1 MCVCVTQNIDIEHN
15 GVMEV
20 VAYGINKLA
29 ENVSWPSE
37 KL

>member
-1 MCVCVTQNIDIEHN
+1 MCVTQNIDKEHN
-15 GVMEV
+15 GVMEA

-29 ENVSWPSE
+29 ENVSWPLE